1 MPPLGRFAPTPSGR
15 MHLGNLM
22 TALLA
27 WLSVKSKGGKI
38 LLRIEDL
45 DTLRCPEENADLLRE
60 DLLRFG
66 LPWDLEQPR
75 QSESAGFYESVL
87 ERLGDAGHV
96 YPCWCTRGD
105 LKNVPNAPHASD
117 GHPIYP
123 GTCLALTEE
132 ERREKASL
140 RPPLWRLQVPDDVV
154 SFTDGHYGPYTENLA
169 RECGDF
175 ILRRA
180 DGVFSYQLA
189 VVADDLRAGVTE
201 VVRGRDLLSS
211 TPRQIYLW
219 RLLGAVPPAYYHA
232 PLLTAPDGRRLSKRD
247 KDLDL
252 GVLREKYSARELTGL
267 MAAALG
273 IIPSPES
280 CAPRDLV
287 PLFSWDLIP
296 KEDIVLELPC

>member
-1 MPPLGRFAPTPSGR
+1 MTHLGRFAPTPSGR

-27 WLSVKSKGGKI
+27 WLSVKSKGGDM

-45 DTLRCPEENADLLRE
+45 DTMRCPKENADLLRD
-60 DLLRFG
+60 DLLWFG
-66 LPWDLEQPR
+66 LSWDSEQPP
-75 QSESAGFYESVL
+75 QSESTAYYESIL
-87 ERLGDAGHV
+87 ERLSEVGNV

-123 GTCLALTEE
+123 GTCRRLSEC
-132 ERREKASL
+132 ERLEKAAL
-140 RPPLWRLQVPDDVV
+140 RPPLFRLEMPDCEV
-154 SFTDGHYGPYTENLA
+154 SFIDGHYGPYSEVPA
-169 RECGDF
+169 RECGDI

-201 VVRGRDLLSS
+201 IVRGRDLLSS
-211 TPRQIYLW
+211 TPRQICLW
-219 RLLGAVPPAYYHA
+219 RLLDAEPPSYYHT

-252 GVLREKYSARELTGL
+252 GVLRQKLRADVLTGIL
-267 MAAALG
+267 AASLG
-273 IIPSPES
+273 LLPSPENCS
-280 CAPRDLV
+280 PKDLI
-287 PLFSWDLIP
+287 PLFSWEKIP
-296 KEDIVLELPC
+296 TADVVIPLPC